1 MVRTDQ
7 MWRYPRTVKLGHY
20 HGSDDNELTWTEL
33 KAVRPSEAQGWD
45 FELEDGCTLQSCFD
59 ETEIEVQ
66 MILSDEVLNWGKQ
79 PA

>member
-7 MWRYPRTVKLGHY
+7 MWRYPRTVKLMHY
-20 HGSDDNELTWTEL
+20 HSVGGDEIWETLV
-33 KAVRPSEAQGWD
+33 AVTPSPAQGWN
-45 FELEDGCTLQSCFD
+45 FELEDGCVLQSCFD

-66 MILSDEVLNWGKQ
+66 TIWHEDVLNWGKQ